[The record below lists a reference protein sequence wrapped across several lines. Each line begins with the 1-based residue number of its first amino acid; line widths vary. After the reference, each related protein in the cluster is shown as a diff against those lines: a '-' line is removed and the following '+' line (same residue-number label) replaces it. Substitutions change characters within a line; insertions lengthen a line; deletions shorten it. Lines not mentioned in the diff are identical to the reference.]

1 MKPKKLS
8 ADARQSRFLSQA
20 IQLEESYDSLLVRLT
35 TLAVSATVIVFIAWS
50 AVTNINEVARTPG
63 EVVPQGFEQT
73 VQHLEGGIVREI
85 MVHDGDVVQ
94 KGQVLMRLD
103 GAGTSEDLARALSE
117 QKAILMQE
125 ERLRADSQNRKPDFS
140 RIPGLTQ
147 QQLRD
152 QEKFFRDMVSAHQE
166 DRSVIAEQIQQKK
179 EALQAY
185 ETDLRTAQSS
195 EAIASDLF
203 ARRQT
208 LNEKGYTSD
217 IKFLEAKQNL
227 NALRGEIEGI
237 QNRISMTRAEIKEFS
252 NRMQSLSSNHNN
264 DVSERLDQLM
274 EKKAENAELID
285 KLQGRVAR
293 LDVIAPVKGVVKG
306 LELNTVG
313 AVVSPGETLM
323 DIVPMDESLVI
334 QVKIPPQH
342 IGHIEVGQKVEVK
355 FSSFDF
361 SRYGVVPGKLDRIS
375 ATTFTGANGER
386 YYQGRILLDRNYVGQ
401 SQSNRVLPGMTV
413 MAEIITGRK
422 TLLDYLLKPVHNA
435 MKTAFSE
442 R

>member
-1 MKPKKLS
+1 MRLPLDLAGVPRAD
-8 ADARQSRFLSQA
+8 ADARVADFLRNWA
-20 IQLEESYDSLLVRLT
+20 E
-35 TLAVSATVIVFIAWS
+35 
-50 AVTNINEVARTPG
+50 
-63 EVVPQGFEQT
+63 
-73 VQHLEGGIVREI
+73 
-85 MVHDGDVVQ
+85 
-94 KGQVLMRLD
+94 
-103 GAGTSEDLARALSE
+103 ALS
-117 QKAILMQE
+117 
-125 ERLRADSQNRKPDFS
+125 
-140 RIPGLTQ
+140 
-147 QQLRD
+147 
-152 QEKFFRDMVSAHQE
+152 
-166 DRSVIAEQIQQKK
+166 DRG
-179 EALQAY
+179 
-185 ETDLRTAQSS
+185 LRTDQ
-195 EAIASDLF
+195 I
-203 ARRQT
+203 T
-208 LNEKGYTSD
+208 L
-217 IKFLEAKQNL
+217 
-227 NALRGEIEGI
+227 R
-237 QNRISMTRAEIKEFS
+237 MTRAEIGEFN
-252 NRMQSLSSNHNN
+252 NRLQSLSSNHNN

-293 LDVIAPVKGVVKG
+293 LEIVAPVKGVVKG

-313 AVVSPGETLM
+313 AVVRPGETLM

-401 SQSNRVLPGMTV
+401 SKANRVLPGMTV

-435 MKTAFSE
+435 LKTAFSE